1 MINIII
7 VVNRSIKHVYII
19 TFTPSFIQFTFI
31 TINTNSTINSSVNFS
46 NFIILTFKT
55 PSIII
60 FSYINIANFDWAIS
74 KNISRSFFVKS
85 FNFTLIFSFYFI
97 SFSNV
102 TLYTF
107 FKEGLLLVLHILF
120 NILIF
125 DFSASNNFRD

>member
-7 VVNRSIKHVYII
+7 VVNRSTKHVYII

-55 PSIII
+55 PSIIR
-60 FSYINIANFDWAIS
+60 FSYINITNFNWTIS

-107 FKEGLLLVLHILF
+107 FKRRTITCITYF
-120 NILIF
+120 I
-125 DFSASNNFRD
+125 